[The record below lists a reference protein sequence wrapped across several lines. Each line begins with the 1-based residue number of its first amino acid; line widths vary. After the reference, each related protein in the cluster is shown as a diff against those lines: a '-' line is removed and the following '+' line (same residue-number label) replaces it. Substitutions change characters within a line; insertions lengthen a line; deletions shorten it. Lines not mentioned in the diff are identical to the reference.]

1 MDLQE
6 SVRIY
11 LQKQPEI
18 VFAYLFGSYIKGS
31 LGPDS
36 DIDIAIYI
44 DSPNLKIEKY
54 LEIKNGLTDICER
67 DVDLVILNE
76 AQPLIKYKVY
86 QDGVILFSR
95 SPKLLSNF
103 QVRTLFEYEDI
114 KNYLTLSYKK
124 MIERTRKE
132 VAGNGR

>member
-44 DSPNLKIEKY
+44 DSPILK
-54 LEIKNGLTDICER
+54 
-67 DVDLVILNE
+67 
-76 AQPLIKYKVY
+76 
-86 QDGVILFSR
+86 SR
-95 SPKLLSNF
+95 N
-103 QVRTLFEYEDI
+103 T
-114 KNYLTLSYKK
+114 
-124 MIERTRKE
+124 
-132 VAGNGR
+132 